1 MYLVLGPDAAGAKV
15 GNTVGLSINKSGYA
29 VIPYITPYR
38 LNDITLDPQN
48 MSTNVELE
56 ETSQRIAPFAGAI
69 AKVDFSTK
77 TGYAIYI
84 QSKRANGESLP
95 FAAQVYNKD
104 KEAVGMVAQGSL
116 IYVRTKLPQDT
127 LYVNWGDEAS
137 EQCQV
142 SYDVHSQL
150 DKDQQNM
157 IMTEAICK

>member
-1 MYLVLGPDAAGAKV
+1 
-15 GNTVGLSINKSGYA
+15 
-29 VIPYITPYR
+29 
-38 LNDITLDPQN
+38 
-48 MSTNVELE
+48 
-56 ETSQRIAPFAGAI
+56 
-69 AKVDFSTK
+69 
-77 TGYAIYI
+77 
-84 QSKRANGESLP
+84 
-95 FAAQVYNKD
+95 
-104 KEAVGMVAQGSL
+104 MVAQGSL